1 MAGAPALGCGGSGV
15 CASERVSPFEPGAP
29 AVPGFVVIA
38 GPGRAGSPGAT
49 LTRMRG
55 NQLSVLVLGA
65 GIGGLTTAL
74 ELHRAGIACRVVEA
88 LPAFAPAGVGVNIL
102 PHASLHFRELG
113 LDGELSRRAVLTRE
127 SAFFNRFGQLIYA
140 EPAGRYAG
148 YADPQYSIHRADL
161 HEVLL
166 AAVTQR
172 LGAGALLTGHRVAR
186 VDQDSRRAVARI
198 RRSDGSQADLEA
210 DVVIAADGI
219 HSAVRAQLFPGEGP
233 PRYSGVM
240 MWRGVTVWPPVRTGA
255 SMIRA
260 GWLATGKLVVYPVRD
275 DVDGRGRQLVNWVAE
290 AETPQLAD
298 RDWTR
303 RGDLADFLPWFADW
317 HFDWLDVPAMLATAE
332 TILEYPM
339 VDADPLPRWSHGRL
353 TLLGDAAHPMVPRGS
368 NGAGQAILDARA
380 VAEALAADPRDP
392 VAALAAYEERRRE
405 ATAAVVLANR
415 TNPPDAILR
424 EVYERTGDRPF
435 GRLEDY
441 VTVGELAEIAE
452 NYRRVAGYTVAGLQQ
467 RPA

>member
-1 MAGAPALGCGGSGV
+1 V
-15 CASERVSPFEPGAP
+15 R
-29 AVPGFVVIA
+29 A
-38 GPGRAGSPGAT
+38 GPLLAT
-49 LTRMRG
+49 LTVMPG
-55 NQLSVLVLGA
+55 NKLSVLVVGA

-74 ELHRAGIACRVVEA
+74 ELHRAGIPCQVVEA
-88 LPAFAPAGVGVNIL
+88 VPAFAPAGVGINIL

-127 SAFFNRFGQLIYA
+127 AAFFNRFGQLVYA

-166 AAVTQR
+166 TAVTQR
-172 LGAGALLTGHRVAR
+172 LGARAVLTGHRVTH
-186 VDQDSRRAVARI
+186 VDGGSHRAVARI
-198 RRSDGSQADLEA
+198 QRSDGSQTELEA
-210 DVVIAADGI
+210 DAVIAADGI
-219 HSAVRAQLFPGEGP
+219 HSAVRAQLYPGEGT
-233 PRYSGVM
+233 PRYSGIM
-240 MWRGVTVWPPVRTGA
+240 MWRGVTVWPPVLTGA

-260 GWLATGKLVVYPVRD
+260 GWLATGKLVAYPVRD
-275 DVDGRGRQLVNWVAE
+275 NVDGHGRQLINWVAE
-290 AETPQLAD
+290 AEAPQRAE

-303 RGDLADFLPWFADW
+303 RGELADFLPWFADW
-317 HFDWLDVPAMLATAE
+317 HFDWLDVPAMLAAAE

-353 TLLGDAAHPMVPRGS
+353 TLLGDAAHPMVPRGA

-380 VAEALAADPRDP
+380 VAEALAADPGDP
-392 VAALAAYEERRRE
+392 VAALAAYEKRRRE
-405 ATAAVVLANR
+405 VTAAVVLTNR

-424 EVYERTGDRPF
+424 EVYERTGDQPF
-435 GRLEDY
+435 ERLEDY